1 MMARIERGDAMARY
15 RVTASSLNVRAG
27 PSITYD
33 VVGWLDQ
40 DDLVDWISTSG
51 DGYWL
56 RVKKGKLEGWCAHK
70 YLQPAVAEPAASA
83 PPWMAIATAEIG
95 VKEFPGNQ
103 ENPRILEYLHSTNLG
118 APFQSSDETAWCS
131 AFVNWCMERA
141 GYEGTDS
148 AWARS
153 WLNWGKPLS
162 KPRAGCIVVLSR
174 GEASGHVGFYV
185 SQSSN
190 GIKMV
195 GGNQSNQVCV
205 STYPKSR
212 LLGYRAPG
220 S

>member
-1 MMARIERGDAMARY
+1 MTRY

-27 PSITYD
+27 PSINYE

-56 RVKKGKLEGWCAHK
+56 RVEKGELEGWCAHK
-70 YLQPAVAEPAASA
+70 YLQPVVTEPPAAE

-118 APFQSSDETAWCS
+118 APYQSSDETAWCS

-153 WLNWGKPLS
+153 WLNWGKPLPR
-162 KPRAGCIVVLSR
+162 PRAGCIVVLSR
-174 GEASGHVGFYV
+174 GDASGHVGFYV
-185 SQSSN
+185 SQTKS
-190 GIKMV
+190 GVKLV
-195 GGNQSNQVCV
+195 GGNQSNEVCV

-212 LLGYRAPG
+212 VLGYRAPG